1 MAFVKALSNHL
12 LTLDPDIYA
21 LVNFQGAVQSTK
33 TGEVLLTEFILPE
46 KLNQVHYMIEEESY
60 FLITK
65 SSNDLNKSSRSEI
78 FQQTIRTDGPNHL
91 EFQSYVSVWT
101 EYLELRSPNQLGYQS
116 QMDEQDL
123 LW

>member
-1 MAFVKALSNHL
+1 
-12 LTLDPDIYA
+12 
-21 LVNFQGAVQSTK
+21 
-33 TGEVLLTEFILPE
+33 
-46 KLNQVHYMIEEESY
+46 MIEEESY
-60 FLITK
+60 FQINK

-78 FQQTIRTDGPNHL
+78 FQQTIRTDGLNHL